1 MTAATPA
8 MLVSK
13 PFKNMLA
20 LFDSLPT
27 GYLFIRLEVPV
38 LNGTARATAKSLQT
52 TSIKKA
58 TPHRS
63 GILPA
68 QSKLTSQPRSFIESG
83 VDSHSALA
91 ARKQKSRRSGFL
103 PEQSTLT
110 GKPRSFIESG
120 VDSHSALAARKQ
132 KSRRSGFLSE
142 QSKLTSQPRSFI
154 ENGAD
159 SHSALAA
166 RKQKPRR
173 SGVLSI
179 VETGR

>member
-1 MTAATPA
+1 MTATTPA

-38 LNGTARATAKSLQT
+38 LNGTARTTAKSLQT
-52 TSIKKA
+52 AFIKKVK
-58 TPHRS
+58 PRRS

-68 QSKLTSQPRSFIESG
+68 QSKLT
-83 VDSHSALA
+83 
-91 ARKQKSRRSGFL
+91 
-103 PEQSTLT
+103 
-110 GKPRSFIESG
+110 GKPRSFIESR
-120 VDSHSALAARKQ
+120 VDSHSSLAVRKQ
-132 KSRRSGFLSE
+132 KPRRSGFLSE
-142 QSKLTSQPRSFI
+142 QSKLAGKPRSFI
-154 ENGAD
+154 ENGVD

-173 SGVLSI
+173 S
-179 VETGR
+179 